1 MIVLNE
7 HEVREIQ
14 RKLDCIMA
22 AQDDINAAVSVI
34 ESSVAKL
41 ADDVTALTA
50 ALAAGGTPVD
60 TTALNSA
67 VQDLINGVNG
77 VTALVP
83 APPVTQ

>member
-34 ESSVAKL
+34 ESSVSKL

-50 ALAAGGTPVD
+50 ALAAGETPD